1 MSYKFS
7 AQKIAMAFLALLIF
21 VLAACS
27 PAPTP
32 QTGAEQPTQPVAE
45 SPESPVPASPTPA
58 TPAVFPGLQ
67 ADDILIQLDY
77 EPGFTLPEYRFAFG
91 RVPNFT
97 LLADGRVIYMDEN
110 KDFQIMIA
118 QLSMEEATALLDQ
131 VRELGFERL
140 ESHTDMCGKLVDGTE
155 NCIADA
161 STTVMRVRMADGSL
175 REIKNY
181 ANFANEPAT
190 YDAIY
195 NLMNEYESA
204 QAALYVPHGATLFV
218 RSAEMPTDVTPA
230 EWPLDPAY
238 IELTRFGEMGA
249 AFALSAEE
257 AAKWQQAVG
266 TNNGPIVLQHNG
278 QPISAFY
285 VPWLP
290 GVDYTEDIAREFKVQ

>member
-7 AQKIAMAFLALLIF
+7 AHKIAMAFLALLILL
-21 VLAACS
+21 LAACQ
-27 PAPTP
+27 PAPMP

-45 SPESPVPASPTPA
+45 SPVPATPA
-58 TPAVFPGLQ
+58 TPAVFPGLE
-67 ADDILIQLDY
+67 ADDVLIQLDY
-77 EPGFTLPEYRFAFG
+77 EPGFTLPEYRFPFG

-97 LLADGRVIYMDEN
+97 LLADGRVIYVDEN
-110 KDFQIMIA
+110 QDFKVMMA
-118 QLSMEEATALLDQ
+118 QLTIQEATALLEQ
-131 VRELGFERL
+131 VREFGFERL

-195 NLMNEYESA
+195 NLMNNYEHE

-218 RSAEMPTDVTPA
+218 RTAEMPTDVSPT

-257 AAKWQQAVG
+257 VATWQKEVG
-266 TNNGPIVLQHNG
+266 LNGGSVILQHNG
-278 QPISAFY
+278 QPLSAMF

-290 GVDYTEDIAREFKVQ
+290 GVDYTEDIARDFKAQ